1 MSILTL
7 GGTVGRRTLSI
18 VFAVLAVLAVGVLG
32 ALLPV
37 QQATYRPSPLPLAG
51 RTSFTCTTSPE
62 AAAVATLSAVA
73 IRQAPGRQGTLTGTP
88 VEADAAAVRLTE
100 QGKAVLVP
108 APVRPVV
115 LSGEGV
121 MATAASAMMFSQAGS
136 GTLRGVMA
144 APCTPPNT
152 EHWFVGVG
160 ASADHRTELI
170 LTNPDDGQAEVD
182 LRFYGQT
189 GIVVVPGSP
198 GLIIEGRTSRTVVL
212 ESLVQVEGPLTVAV
226 RASEGRVSAM
236 ALDRRSRAVEPQ
248 GADWQSSSVAPT
260 TSMVLPGVPEGA
272 GARDLVVVNPG
283 TERAEVGVEVLGIEG
298 PFAPIGAETLVLP
311 PETTASVGLTPGL
324 AEQSGS
330 IRLTSSQPVTAAV
343 HSVSAREGA
352 RPDIAVQPAVAPMSR
367 TGVVALAMVTKA
379 DSEFTLSNGGE
390 TEAQVSFEVLS
401 YDGVRLRSDDLVL
414 IGGGTATRR
423 LTSPAPAYLVVRTPP
438 DSAVYGSLTY
448 TWPTGGIAGL
458 ASVPLTSPDL
468 SGRAPQVTFDP
479 GLGQ

>member
-7 GGTVGRRTLSI
+7 GGTVGRRTVSVVI
-18 VFAVLAVLAVGVLG
+18 AVLAVLVVGLIGTVLP
-32 ALLPV
+32 A

-51 RTSFTCTTSPE
+51 RTSSTCTTSPE
-62 AAAVATLSAVA
+62 PAASATLSAVA

-88 VEADAAAVRLTE
+88 VEADKAAVTLNE
-100 QGKAVLVP
+100 QGTAKQVT
-108 APVRPVV
+108 APRQPVIV
-115 LSGEGV
+115 TGEGV
-121 MATAASAMMFSQAGS
+121 MATAGSAMMFSQARSGS
-136 GTLRGVMA
+136 LRGLMA

-198 GLIIEGRTSRTVVL
+198 GLIIDGRSSRTVAL
-212 ESLVQVEGPLTVAV
+212 ESLVEVEGPLTVAV

-236 ALDRRSRAVEPQ
+236 ALDRRSRDVEPA
-248 GADWQSSSVAPT
+248 GADWQPGSVGPT
-260 TSMVLPGVPEGA
+260 TSLVLPGVPEGA

-311 PETTASVGLTPGL
+311 PETSAAVGLTPGL

-330 IRLTSSQPVTAAV
+330 IRLTSTQPVTAAV
-343 HSVSAREGA
+343 HSVSSVEDT
-352 RPDIAVQPAVAPMSR
+352 RPDIAVQPAVAPVSR
-367 TGVVALAMVTKA
+367 TGVVALATVDGA
-379 DSEFTLSNGGE
+379 DAEFTLSNGGQA
-390 TEAQVSFEVLS
+390 EAQVSFEVLS
-401 YDGVRLRSDDLVL
+401 YAGVKLRSDDLVL

-423 LTSPAPAYLVVRTPP
+423 LTSPSPAYLVVRTPP
-438 DSAVYGSLTY
+438 DSAIYGSLSY
-448 TWPTGGIAGL
+448 TWPTGDVAGL

-468 SGRAPQVTFDP
+468 AGRAPQVRFDP
-479 GLGQ
+479 VLGQ